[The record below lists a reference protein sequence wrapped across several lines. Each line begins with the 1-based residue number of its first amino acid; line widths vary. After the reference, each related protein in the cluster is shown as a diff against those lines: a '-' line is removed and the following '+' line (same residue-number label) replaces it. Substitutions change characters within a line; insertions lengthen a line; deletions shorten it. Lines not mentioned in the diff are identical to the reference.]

1 MVGGRREKEGGTRD
15 PNANFI
21 ELRRVIMSKCI
32 FYCRLV
38 STRDVNYSRAAIFTS
53 GFAVNAQPSPDT
65 RRFQLSTR
73 KTRFRWTSSGNA
85 ITISR

>member
-1 MVGGRREKEGGTRD
+1 MYVDGGRREGEKEGGTRD

-53 GFAVNAQPSPDT
+53 GFAVNAATPPDT
-65 RRFQLSTR
+65 P
-73 KTRFRWTSSGNA
+73 
-85 ITISR
+85 TIPTFDAENTVSLDE